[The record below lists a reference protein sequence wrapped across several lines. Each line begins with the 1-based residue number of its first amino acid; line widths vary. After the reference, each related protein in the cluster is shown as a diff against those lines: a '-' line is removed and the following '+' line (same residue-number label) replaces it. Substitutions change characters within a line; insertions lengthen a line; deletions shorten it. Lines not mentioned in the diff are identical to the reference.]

1 MCRQRC
7 LDLGLL
13 KEVRWGVTLHRLKP
27 PQVRER
33 DDRGCFA
40 AQMDHLVGTPPD
52 RERNGHA
59 TAAFKTEE
67 DRRGRA
73 PDLVIRASQAGQ

>member
-13 KEVRWGVTLHRLKP
+13 KEVCWGMPLHRLKP
-27 PQVRER
+27 PQVRKW

-40 AQMDHLVGTPPD
+40 ARLDD
-52 RERNGHA
+52 
-59 TAAFKTEE
+59 
-67 DRRGRA
+67 
-73 PDLVIRASQAGQ
+73 